1 MTTTLTPFSQSDL
14 DKRPLRLWTF
24 TEGRVVAELM
34 AHQVLKKQL
43 KALPKGDGHT
53 VMVLPGFL
61 GGDGSTLQLRK
72 LLQTLGYDVH
82 GWGLGQNTVFSE
94 DRMKLLGSQLKKLH
108 GKTGTTVSL
117 VGWSLGGVFARQ
129 LAKDF
134 PDFIRNVITLGS
146 PISGNFN
153 HTFAYK
159 VYKYVNGSP
168 TQSDLDYYSTVNVPP
183 PVPTT
188 SIYSK
193 SDGIVAWRNSIQ
205 PETAQTENIRVRASH
220 CGMGT
225 NPNVMKV
232 IADRLSQPEGQWVP
246 YQHKPLKYKLFKP
259 YTQRSKK

>member
-1 MTTTLTPFSQSDL
+1 MTNLTPFSQSDL
-14 DKRPLRLWTF
+14 DKRPLRLWTL
-24 TEGRVVAELM
+24 TEGRVVAELV
-34 AHQVLKKQL
+34 AHRTLKKRL
-43 KALPKGDGHT
+43 KTLPKGDGHS

-61 GGDGSTLQLRK
+61 GGDGSTSQLRK
-72 LLQTLGYDVH
+72 LLRKLGYDAQ
-82 GWGLGQNTVFSE
+82 GWGLGKNTVFNQ
-94 DRMKLLGSQLKKLH
+94 DRVKLLGSQLKKLH
-108 GKTGTTVSL
+108 SKTGNKVSL

-134 PDFIRNVITLGS
+134 PDLIRNVITLGS

-159 VYKYVNGSP
+159 VYKYVNGLP

-225 NPNVMKV
+225 NPTVMKAV
-232 IADRLSQPEGQWVP
+232 ADRLSQPEDQWQP
-246 YQHKPLKYKLFKP
+246 YKEKPLKRKFFKL